1 MLVTV
6 LDVGKRNWTTSLESC
21 GKDGSICLIA
31 FASSS
36 RCFTPRLV
44 TSNKTRNDFSSCRI
58 LVSPFCNAG
67 RADNTLSRHELLFPC
82 EFRPVLVSTSPAQRS
97 KRNLSMHSQAMEI
110 QTPWHGATNSD
121 KVLYFR
127 AESARSFLTCTRK
140 SSRLVDCLL
149 KVPPCQSSGL
159 WKAPGDID
167 LPGVALHDINVGAG
181 A

>member
-82 EFRPVLVSTSPAQRS
+82 ELGRC
-97 KRNLSMHSQAMEI
+97 LSRRHRRR
-110 QTPWHGATNSD
+110 GAKETY
-121 KVLYFR
+121 L
-127 AESARSFLTCTRK
+127 CTRK
-140 SSRLVDCLL
+140 QWKYRHLGTVLRTVIRCYIFEQ
-149 KVPPCQSSGL
+149 KVRGRFSP
-159 WKAPGDID
+159 APER
-167 LPGVALHDINVGAG
+167 AAG
-181 A
+181 